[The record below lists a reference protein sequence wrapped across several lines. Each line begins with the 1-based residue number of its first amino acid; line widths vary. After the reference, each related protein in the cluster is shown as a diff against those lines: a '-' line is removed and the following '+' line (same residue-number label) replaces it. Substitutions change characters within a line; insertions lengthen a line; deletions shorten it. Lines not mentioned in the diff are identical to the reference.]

1 MKIICLFL
9 RMLVVA
15 VAAVGLSVATISC
28 KPKADDAAA
37 PAADAPAAD
46 APAGDAAKKD
56 DAK

>member
-1 MKIICLFL
+1 
-9 RMLVVA
+9 MLVVA